1 MKARVD
7 HIGIAVKGLEERLA
21 FWRDALGLS
30 VSGIEEVATEKVRV
44 AFLPA
49 GSARLELIEATS
61 PDSPIA
67 KFIEKR
73 GEGLQQL
80 ALAVDSVQEVLDR
93 LKAKGVPLLD
103 DVPRPGAE
111 GTRVAFLHPKATGG
125 VLVELVE
132 HPHRH
137 AARVEP
143 GAAILAYLR
152 EPQEKLWGVLRS
164 LDAAGATLEALD
176 LASFDDWCAQVERGD
191 ESVVGPSV
199 VFVPMSRVEK
209 LLLDRP
215 SGNLPSLV
223 QRFES
228 RTGRTVDSVLG

>member
-21 FWRDALGLS
+21 FWRDALGLV
-30 VSGIEEVATEKVRV
+30 VSGVEEVPTEKVRV

-80 ALAVDSVQEVLDR
+80 ALAVDDVQEVLDR

-103 DVPRPGAE
+103 DAPREGAA

-132 HPHRH
+132 HPRG
-137 AARVEP
+137 ASTRLEP

-199 VFVPMSRVEK
+199 AFVPMTRIEK
-209 LLLDRP
+209 LVLDRP

-223 QRFES
+223 QRFEA
-228 RTGRTVDSVLG
+228 RTGRSVASVLG

>member
-7 HIGIAVKGLEERLA
+7 HIGIAVKGLEERLS

-67 KFIEKR
+67 KFIDKR

-93 LKAKGVPLLD
+93 LRARGIPLLD
-103 DVPRPGAE
+103 DAPRAGAE

-132 HPHRH
+132 HPHRG
-137 AARVEP
+137 AERLEP
-143 GAAILAYLR
+143 GAAVLAYLR
-152 EPQEKLWGVLRS
+152 EPQEKLWGLLRS
-164 LDAAGATLEALD
+164 LDGAGATLEALD

-191 ESVVGPSV
+191 ESVVGPSL
-199 VFVPMSRVEK
+199 VFVPMTRVEK
-209 LLLDRP
+209 IVLDRP
-215 SGNLPSLV
+215 SGNLPSLL
-223 QRFES
+223 QRFET
-228 RTGRTVDSVLG
+228 RTGRSLTQVLG